1 MASRAPADHP
11 AEVLD
16 RVVGHGVMI
25 ATPDK
30 PTRRPSRSHRAL
42 IQARLRSRPP
52 RRRWTRQNLTLPDR
66 LGRIAWVLS
75 GATVILQRARSAE
88 CDHLVRVLRAARAT
102 LDATTDTL
110 HSRTLAGVPAA
121 LPERLDD
128 WLHEVNNPLT
138 VIAGWASM
146 LSPTT
151 DAARYTRAIEA
162 IDLNTKRLTEL
173 LGHPPV

>member
-16 RVVGHGVMI
+16 RVMGHGVVI
-25 ATPDK
+25 ATPDRL
-30 PTRRPSRSHRAL
+30 TRGPSRSHSAPS
-42 IQARLRSRPP
+42 QTRLRSRPP
-52 RRRWTRQNLTLPDR
+52 RRRRTRQDLTLPDR

-75 GATVILQRARSAE
+75 GATVILQQASSAE
-88 CDHLVRVLRAARAT
+88 RDHLVRVLRAARAT
-102 LDATTDTL
+102 LDAATDTL
-110 HSRTLAGVPAA
+110 HGRTLAGVPPA
-121 LPERLDD
+121 PERLHD
-128 WLHEVNNPLT
+128 WLHDLGNHLA

-162 IDLNTKRLTEL
+162 IDLNT
-173 LGHPPV
+173 